1 MEQYSAHIGENAYTQ
16 VIRGR
21 KRKLLDFFSVDSL
34 DPKFQALSKDFPK
47 YYLETALNFFVEM
60 RERKKSSHRLG
71 VCLCDALTLFYV
83 SPKTFGLISYAWMIS
98 LA

>member
-1 MEQYSAHIGENAYTQ
+1 MHILRLLGEEKENYW
-16 VIRGR
+16 I
-21 KRKLLDFFSVDSL
+21 FSVDSL

-71 VCLCDALTLFYV
+71 VCLCDASTLFYV